1 MLLRGGGNWLWW
13 LVGTAFAKPAALLL
27 ELRKVF
33 IDGKVWSVIQL
44 VEEQVL

>member
-13 LVGTAFAKPAALLL
+13 LVGTAFAKPPALSL

-33 IDGKVWSVIQL
+33 IGGKVWSVTQL
-44 VEEQVL
+44 VEEQGL